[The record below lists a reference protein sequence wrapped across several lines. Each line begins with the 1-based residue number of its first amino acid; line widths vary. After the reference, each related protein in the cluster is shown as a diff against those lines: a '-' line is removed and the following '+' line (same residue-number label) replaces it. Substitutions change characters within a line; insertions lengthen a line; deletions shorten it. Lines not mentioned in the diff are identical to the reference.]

1 MTEREPDAAGASVAA
16 SPGKQDRLAAIEHN
30 TRESL
35 ELLRSLVTLLLAKEA
50 GHEGPRLEDLLA
62 ALVAQQREMVAALR
76 AMQSDITAIARRLLD
91 NADHESLNGTPSAS
105 RPC

>member
-1 MTEREPDAAGASVAA
+1 MDHAPETVDGPAVPSRGQE
-16 SPGKQDRLAAIEHN
+16 DRLAAIEHN
-30 TRESL
+30 SRESL

-62 ALVAQQREMVAALR
+62 ALIAQQRELLAVQR
-76 AMQSDITAIARRLLD
+76 AMQSDIAAIANRLF
-91 NADHESLNGTPSAS
+91 ATDHESLNGTPSAS